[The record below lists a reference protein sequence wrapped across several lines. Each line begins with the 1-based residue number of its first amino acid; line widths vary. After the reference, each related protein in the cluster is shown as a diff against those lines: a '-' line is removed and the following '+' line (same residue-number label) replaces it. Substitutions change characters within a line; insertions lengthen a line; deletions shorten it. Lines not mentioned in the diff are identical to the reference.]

1 MKDDLYISI
10 PDNVKN
16 EVYKIAKNVGNMK
29 HIDAIAILSDSDDDP
44 KNKVVNRIINGI
56 SKLLDKELLHTGYAV
71 CTKDSNGEVSRL
83 SYFLALVIFTAFFNG
98 FDNDKSL
105 ANAYSINGENNADG
119 KIPLEFGFNN
129 MCKALSAVLE
139 SEGMDAGT
147 EAMDRARAT
156 SNLLSNLRDNTSADE
171 YISQKLYEKD
181 IKVIEFLLKTP
192 DESYN
197 TDTWNLLENAIVLVK
212 NHIDNNI
219 NEIKKVYM
227 AAFSQTFGLK
237 RFWGVL
243 GNDEMMHALNVTNG
257 SIIEPYSANGINP
270 KSSVKYDH
278 YFADAYNTVEGQL
291 GIITSNSR
299 QFDIK
304 QILESDK
311 PVYFP
316 RKMLEPVC
324 GFRITKR
331 VSTNQYSYYDGP
343 KDYNAYFDAQ
353 AKPFFE
359 DTLKS
364 VACNIA
370 NDYISETDTPLEK
383 SKSILRNKDA
393 IVARC
398 TEAFK
403 KLKNSFCIAI
413 AVTEFKK
420 SGDAPTKICIK
431 VVDITG
437 HSINDTEKETEMFF
451 ARSANA
457 GVAHGSTK
465 IDFKNPIVTN
475 IEDSNMRTVEVKHE
489 FNPKLADME
498 PLFMYKAVRL
508 YKEQSKKVD
517 WNSVLFGE
525 DLNGNIVQAG
535 AQITIGK
542 SVVHNIYAGSR
553 CGKGL
558 LTMTLIASALANG
571 KALFYLDR
579 KPDMASMFAE
589 ISQNNM
595 FVVNG
600 GQYDTEAD
608 TFNRFLEGNAN
619 CVNAAMYYNKA
630 KAEMPDYVK
639 KVLRNTEFSFST
651 VGSSNDINDFA
662 YFRAMILCLGI
673 ELARIQTYSGQSD
686 IYERLG
692 GEDGVIFVFDETS
705 NWFLNFEKAMLSYNT
720 GFFKSELLMD
730 RDRDKNEELERLEG
744 ELDGYKSS
752 LKASN
757 KKILSL
763 NAKIEVETEEKAIK
777 KAQTDLR
784 VEEKVLADTE
794 RKIKELEPRVKE
806 LKKNPAKAYSK
817 QLFQKLSDTYAAY
830 ATYRQAG
837 LHDTPEESR
846 VDIFM
851 IGQSFGACKPIK
863 YDTDNNSGE
872 FFKLNKQGDIAK
884 TMGGD
889 GSFIRTLIN
898 TLPNDWFFGGNL
910 AEVKNSMTD
919 IEKEYITEAR
929 KWWMYKISDSVRNP
943 IDACSKLETKQ
954 MFKPYIVLNAADE
967 ERVMYSSDSAVKNK
981 KAKYIDGVSRG
992 VIVNAGAKPEEWLA
1006 IRRNLVAQEYENMSS
1021 DAMDKT
1027 PGILDPGIGFEGLI
1041 GDVSET
1047 TGQRVDN
1054 EALVNILSKSR
1065 AIADFAVQQC
1075 GYSCYEEF
1083 IYDFSPEGICSV
1095 TDIANAITGKSR
1107 FDDYATRL
1115 PIIAAMG
1122 EFTSPEANGIGDA
1135 SGDDAFDEINE
1146 PNDGEFREFGAP
1158 TSNPMPEYDADD
1170 DEDEP
1175 EYDASD
1181 DEDEYSADDD
1191 EYGAGDEDEDEE
1203 NEGYSGSTE
1212 DDTHS
1217 SNAGAAQLFKH
1228 TMTSHQLQAWL
1239 SGALPDRH
1247 WAKNIICNGA
1257 TIEAYIHQKLELNY
1271 VAHANFDFDDY
1282 SNDASKRGVVTALIL
1297 YRSLVLAESA
1307 LGNTEVSDRILS
1319 MLKEVVANPVQ
1330 DGNQAGIKRQN
1341 QAKIAIGLIETY
1353 RLNIDNPKLAPHD
1366 TIVDQQSVQDMLRL
1380 FIRVYTD
1387 KAAEYAYEAS
1397 RAPERLPRGVEDFN
1411 YKDSS
1416 NTGDYRMVPDEDV
1429 AIDQPFYKDTYG
1441 TTFMDPRPTQDSMK
1455 MQPGTYTIPKV
1466 SRSKPFYKFRRKLFE
1481 SGNGTSYV
1489 FKCIFDEIL
1498 KSIDTVAGDKSMVTK
1513 LEFSNNQVRVNG
1525 GNSKL
1530 IILNNILSNDEYCV
1544 ELEDVFD
1551 FDKLFKRYISLKDLR
1566 IPYELLDIIMMEYG
1580 FDQKEMMGRFFEL
1593 SSKLMRITLIQPD
1606 GRQVT
1611 FTRASVTGGKT
1622 SNVLNREM
1630 KEREARMKIDQFAD
1644 SNNPRLHKKSPGRLS
1659 RFVKSSRAIA
1669 KQTGNGGIGQVID
1682 KHPRV
1687 AAAGAVSVA
1696 AIGIMTLGAP
1706 VMIGGLALLE
1716 VKNLIG
1722 RFKKK

>member
-1 MKDDLYISI
+1 MENNVII
-10 PDNVKN
+10 PKSLRD
-16 EVYKIAKNVGNMK
+16 EVYNLARNLGTTKNISNDTKI
-29 HIDAIAILSDSDDDP
+29 I
-44 KNKVVNRIINGI
+44 RGI
-56 SKLLDKELLHTGYAV
+56 SELIGMELNNAGYADNKSEK
-71 CTKDSNGEVSRL
+71 TSDL
-83 SYFLALVIFTAFFNG
+83 SEFLALVLFTAFFGG

-105 ANAYSINGENNADG
+105 ANAYNITGSTSSNGKAM
-119 KIPLEFGFNN
+119 LEFGFTT

-139 SEGMDAGT
+139 SEGIDAGT
-147 EAMDRARAT
+147 EAMDKARAT
-156 SNLLSNLRDNTSADE
+156 SNLLSNIRENVSASE

-181 IKVIEFLLKTP
+181 IKVIEFLSKTQ

-197 TDTWNLLENAIVLVK
+197 KDTWNLLENAIVLVK

-219 NEIKKVYM
+219 NEIKKVYT
-227 AAFSQTFGLK
+227 AAFGQTFGLK

-257 SIIEPYSANGINP
+257 SIIEPYSATGINP

-291 GIITSNSR
+291 GIITNNSR

-343 KDYNAYFDAQ
+343 KDYSAYFDAQ

-364 VACNIA
+364 VACDIA

-393 IVARC
+393 IVAKC

-403 KLKNSFCIAI
+403 KLKNSFCMAI

-465 IDFKNPIVTN
+465 IDFKNPIVAN

-535 AQITIGK
+535 VQITIGK

-600 GQYDTEAD
+600 GHYDAEAD
-608 TFNRFLEGNAN
+608 TFNRFLESNDN
-619 CVNAAMYYNKA
+619 CVKAVMYYNKA

-651 VGSSNDINDFA
+651 VGSNNDINDFA

-692 GEDGVIFVFDETS
+692 GEAGVLFVFDETS

-730 RDRDKNEELERLEG
+730 RDTDKNEELERLEG
-744 ELDGYKSS
+744 ELESYKSS

-784 VEEKVLADTE
+784 VEEKILADTE

-806 LKKNPAKAYSK
+806 LKKNPSKAYSK
-817 QLFQKLSDTYAAY
+817 QLLQKLSDTYAAY
-830 ATYRQAG
+830 ATYKQAG
-837 LHDTPEESR
+837 LHNTPEESR

-863 YDTDNNSGE
+863 YDTENNDGE

-910 AEVKNSMTD
+910 PELKNNMKD
-919 IEKEYITEAR
+919 IEAQYVTETR

-943 IDACSKLETKQ
+943 IDAYSKLETKQ

-967 ERVMYSSDSAVKNK
+967 ERVMYRKDSAVQNK
-981 KAKYIDGVSRG
+981 KAKYIDGVSKG
-992 VIVNAGAKPEEWLA
+992 VIEGCGAKPEEWLA

-1122 EFTSPEANGIGDA
+1122 EFTSPELNTAVNEQ
-1135 SGDDAFDEINE
+1135 SGVTDEDNEDNDTRQEFYDYSAEEKPEEIIDDDADNNE
-1146 PNDGEFREFGAP
+1146 DVVDNID
-1158 TSNPMPEYDADD
+1158 DADD
-1170 DEDEP
+1170 IGDNDT
-1175 EYDASD
+1175 DT
-1181 DEDEYSADDD
+1181 DEYT
-1191 EYGAGDEDEDEE
+1191 ETE
-1203 NEGYSGSTE
+1203 SGPVPNNTQV
-1212 DDTHS
+1212 
-1217 SNAGAAQLFKH
+1217 NATLFK
-1228 TMTSHQLQAWL
+1228 SLLLSNQLKAWTEN
-1239 SGALPDRH
+1239 SLPATH
-1247 WAKNIICNGA
+1247 WAANIVCDESAINSYRTKFLDIR
-1257 TIEAYIHQKLELNY
+1257 TIQNA
-1271 VAHANFDFDDY
+1271 AFDFSDY
-1282 SNDASKRGVVTALIL
+1282 DNKSNKGVRVAIIL
-1297 YRSLVLAESA
+1297 YRSIVILENADHDTRLANGLIDKYKRVIASA
-1307 LGNTEVSDRILS
+1307 SSD
-1319 MLKEVVANPVQ
+1319 
-1330 DGNQAGIKRQN
+1330 QASIKYQN
-1341 QAKIAIGLIETY
+1341 NCKIALGLIELY
-1353 RLNIDNPKLAPHD
+1353 RKNIELPVLAPHD
-1366 TIVDQQSVQDMLRL
+1366 RIDNQAAVQKLL
-1380 FIRVYTD
+1380 NQLVVTYTN
-1387 KAAEYAYEAS
+1387 KAAEYAYDIAMQ
-1397 RAPERLPRGVEDFN
+1397 PEDLPFGIPDFSYMEESSTHNYNNVPNEDGPM
-1411 YKDSS
+1411 D
-1416 NTGDYRMVPDEDV
+1416 T
-1429 AIDQPFYKDTYG
+1429 PFYKSVYG
-1441 TTFMDPRPTQDSMK
+1441 TNVMTSRPTQDAIK
-1455 MQPGTYTIPKV
+1455 LQPGTFEVPKV
-1466 SRSKPFYKFRRKLFE
+1466 NRSKPFFKFRRKLFE

-1489 FKCIFDEIL
+1489 FKCVFDEIL
-1498 KSIDTVAGDKSMVTK
+1498 KTIDKAAGDASMVTK
-1513 LEFSNNQVRVNG
+1513 LDMMEHQIVVNNRKAVMLD
-1525 GNSKL
+1525 S
-1530 IILNNILSNDEYCV
+1530 ILHNDEYCID
-1544 ELEDVFD
+1544 LEDVINFE
-1551 FDKLFKRYISLKDLR
+1551 KLLKRYMSLKDLR
-1566 IPYELLDIIMMEYG
+1566 IQYNLIDVLMIQYG
-1580 FDQKEMMGRFFEL
+1580 FDPAEMMNRLFEL
-1593 SSKLMRITLIQPD
+1593 SDKLMRITIIQAD
-1606 GRQVT
+1606 GSQTT
-1611 FTRASVTGGKT
+1611 FRRDQVTGGNTNKT
-1622 SNVLNREM
+1622 LERQV
-1630 KEREARMKIDQFAD
+1630 KEREARMKVDQFAAAND
-1644 SNNPRLHKKSPGRLS
+1644 PRLHKKSPGKI
-1659 RFVKSSRAIA
+1659 VKFMNSSKAIA
-1669 KQTGNGGIGQVID
+1669 KQTRNEGLGQTLD
-1682 KHPRV
+1682 KHPKI
-1687 AAAGAVSVA
+1687 AAVGGTSLAAV
-1696 AIGIMTLGAP
+1696 GIMT
-1706 VMIGGLALLE
+1706 IGLPAVAAGFVAFNIAKLFR
-1716 VKNLIG
+1716 KTK
-1722 RFKKK
+1722 R